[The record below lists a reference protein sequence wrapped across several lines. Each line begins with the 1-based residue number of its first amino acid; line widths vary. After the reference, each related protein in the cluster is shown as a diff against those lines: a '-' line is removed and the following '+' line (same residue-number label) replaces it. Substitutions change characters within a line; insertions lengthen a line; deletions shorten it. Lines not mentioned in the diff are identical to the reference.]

1 MSRGEKGENLF
12 LCLSLTLGARDFS
25 SAVSG
30 FCQVFIVKSD
40 PREKFLKIPAA
51 RETNLWYPGYLSLRA
66 SSTLGGVA
74 RSHSIAT
81 RERRRDCEGWRPPP
95 PSASPL
101 ARSLARSLAARFA
114 RHSKCRTCSL
124 ATSVPPH
131 DPSYFFRLLG
141 GVDFRAPISL
151 ACPLLKGNQ

>member
-40 PREKFLKIPAA
+40 PREKFPKIPAA
-51 RETNLWYPGYLSLRA
+51 REKNLWYPGYLSLRK

-81 RERRRDCEGWRPPP
+81 RKRRRECEGWRPPLL
-95 PSASPL
+95 SASPL
-101 ARSLARSLAARFA
+101 ACSRVLSRLA
-114 RHSKCRTCSL
+114 SL
-124 ATSVPPH
+124 ATRNVELARWLPLSLHIIPPT
-131 DPSYFFRLLG
+131 SFSCL

-151 ACPLLKGNQ
+151 ARPLF